1 MYLQFLNVAFLESF
15 PNPANQAL
23 RSIYQPRKKSDKFIL
38 IPFKNNRSIGL
49 CINVSMATQLEA
61 GEQLLAMHS
70 PETSDSDVDIAKHDS
85 TNATD
90 LRRSIT
96 PFVHSI
102 RVYVVLGSICIPPS
116 TLLLYC
122 NDNTSFFLTEVF
134 MPLFFCY

>member
-23 RSIYQPRKKSDKFIL
+23 RSIYQPINLFR
-38 IPFKNNRSIGL
+38 IPFKNDRSIEL
-49 CINVSMATQLEA
+49 CISVSMATQLEA
-61 GEQLLAMHS
+61 DEQLLAMHS

-85 TNATD
+85 MNATD
-90 LRRSIT
+90 LRRSCT
-96 PFVHSI
+96 PFVRSI